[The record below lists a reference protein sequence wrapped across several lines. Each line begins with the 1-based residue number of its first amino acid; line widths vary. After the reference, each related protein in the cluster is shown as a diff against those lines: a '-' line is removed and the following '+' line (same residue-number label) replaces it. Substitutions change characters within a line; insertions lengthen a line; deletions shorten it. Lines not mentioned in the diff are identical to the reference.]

1 MQADD
6 IFQEGLIQ
14 IFNSLKQFDESRGL
28 FSTWSSRVMVN
39 AALRYLKKYSW
50 INSMGDLGDEL
61 ERESDCESVMEH
73 LAAKELTQM
82 IQLLPVGYRMV
93 FNMFAVEG
101 YSHKEIAKEL
111 GISEGTSKSQLSKAR
126 RELRKQLESQL
137 KISGHE

>member
-14 IFNSLKQFDESRGL
+14 IFKSLHQYDKNRSL
-28 FSTWSSRVMVN
+28 FSTWSSRVLVN
-39 AALRYLKKYSW
+39 AALRYLKKYNW
-50 INSMGDLGDEL
+50 MESMTDLDKEL
-61 ERESDCESVMEH
+61 DREAERESVMEH
-73 LAAKELTQM
+73 LAAKELTEM

-101 YSHKEIAKEL
+101 FSHKEIAEEL

-126 RELRKQLESQL
+126 RQLRRQLESQL